1 MCRSARRRG
10 VSAGRER
17 GWYHSSTAR
26 LAGPRPAS
34 TRTSRLLNRHT
45 SSVTAILG
53 GLGAAALWAAATLCS
68 SRSSRMLGSR
78 VVLAWVMLVGTV
90 VGIPLVVVSEPP
102 PDVAPST
109 FALLLLAGV
118 CYVIGLQFAYS
129 ALRIGKVSIVAP
141 IVATEGAIGAMIA
154 VALGEPLAL
163 GAAAML
169 GVIVTGVVLAS
180 LEPSK
185 PEVAAWD
192 FEVTADAIDAP
203 ADPAGVAGSAA
214 PSAASLASASA
225 AAAAADDAALA
236 RRAVLFAIGSALV
249 FGVGIAAA
257 GTAASLVPVTW
268 VAISGRLVGVV
279 AVTIP
284 LILARRLTVT
294 RAALPL
300 VVIAGV
306 GEILGSMS
314 SAWGARDSIAISAV
328 MGSQFAAIAAVAGFI
343 LFGERLGRFQTVG
356 VVLLV
361 VGVTALAAFQA

>member
-1 MCRSARRRG
+1 
-10 VSAGRER
+10 VV
-17 GWYHSSTAR
+17 
-26 LAGPRPAS
+26 PAS
-34 TRTSRLLNRHT
+34 TLSG
-45 SSVTAILG
+45 VTAILG

-78 VVLAWVMLVGTV
+78 VVLAWVMLVGTL
-90 VGIPLVVVSEPP
+90 VGLPLVAISEPP
-102 PDVAPST
+102 PSVEPST
-109 FALLLLAGV
+109 FGLLLLAGV
-118 CYVIGLQFAYS
+118 CYVIGLQLAYS

-141 IVATEGAIGAMIA
+141 IVATEGAIGACIA
-154 VALGEPLAL
+154 VVLGEPLAL

-180 LEPSK
+180 IEPSK

-192 FEVTADAIDAP
+192 FELTADAIDAP
-203 ADPAGVAGSAA
+203 GDASVAVDDP
-214 PSAASLASASA
+214 
-225 AAAAADDAALA
+225 DLA
-236 RRAVLFAIGSALV
+236 RRAVLYSIGSALV
-249 FGVGIAAA
+249 FGVGIVAA

-294 RAALPL
+294 RQALPL

-328 MGSQFAAIAAVAGFI
+328 MGSQFAAIAAVAGFL
-343 LFGERLGRFQTVG
+343 LFGERLGRFQTAG

-361 VGVTALAAFQA
+361 VGVTFLAVFQA